1 MGTLQKIKDLILI
14 ENFLIPPTLIQELE
28 QRVRIGFQRMGR
40 NLDVM
45 MTRRIGLLLLIFSIF
60 TGICSGA
67 EETIFKI
74 TILGNAK
81 VEEGAIRG
89 AVKSREGGP
98 FSVEKVREDLRSI
111 FDLGYFTDVQVDIKS
126 TPQGKEVIF
135 IVVEKPSIKRIA
147 VTGNQKV
154 KYDDIKE
161 KMSLKERTI
170 LNLEKVKD
178 DSEQIRK
185 LYFSKGYYGVKV
197 EHKVDY
203 LETNEA
209 VVTFTISEGPKG
221 HIQKIVFKGNNRI
234 KSSQLKKLMTTSQWN
249 ILSII
254 TKSGT
259 LDEDVLKN
267 DLQLLNAYY
276 IDQGYLEAKISG
288 PKLDLSNPKKIGI
301 EIEVVEGPQYRVG
314 NIDFKGDLLTT
325 KEALFKTIRLKRGA
339 VFSNS
344 AIRRDINALTE
355 KFANQ
360 GYAYVEV
367 NPETSVDK
375 KNLIVDLTYE
385 IDKKK
390 AVSYEKIQIVGN
402 TKTRDKVI
410 RREIQVAEGELYSAS
425 AMNRSRDRI
434 RRTGYF
440 KEVDFTTSRGSTEE
454 KINLDIK
461 VEEAPTGAISFGVGY
476 SSVEKVVGTVSVSD
490 RNLFGLGYH
499 GVLKASLGELT
510 QDFRLGLTDPY
521 FLGYPFSA
529 GIDIYHENVE
539 IFSTYS
545 FTVTG
550 GALRFGKELTDK
562 LRIDMVYKLENTNV
576 YNVALTA
583 SEAIQEQRGKTTTSA
598 LSIAPSIDTRD
609 DYYNPRNGSRSAI
622 FIQNAGGPLG
632 GDNCFVKVV
641 ADTSWYFPMPFN
653 TTLNLRGRAGAIFP
667 YGGKVGVTVYQAQ
680 RDPITNAT
688 TFVPIRFQKDRVPIY
703 EQFFVGGAQSIRG
716 FEYGLAGPVDQNN
729 DPVGANYMLIFNSEL
744 IFPLAREIGLRGAL
758 FFDIG
763 KAWGVSQPSYGIN
776 VQTGQVVP
784 ATPVITKGIKFG
796 VGPGIR
802 WHSPFGPINIDIG
815 FNLNPK
821 KGEKSH
827 VIDFNAGTVY

>member
-40 NLDVM
+40 NLDM
-45 MTRRIGLLLLIFSIF
+45 MTRRIGLLLLAFSIF

-81 VEEGAIRG
+81 VEEGTIRG

-135 IVVEKPSIKRIA
+135 IVVEKPSIKKIVVA
-147 VTGNQKV
+147 GNQKV

-197 EHKVDY
+197 EYKVDY

-209 VVTFTISEGPKG
+209 AVTFTISEGPKG
-221 HIQKIVFKGNNRI
+221 HIQKIVFKGNNKI
-234 KSSQLKKLMTTSQWN
+234 KSSELKKLMTTSQWN

-254 TKSGT
+254 TKSGI

-276 IDQGYLEAKISG
+276 IDRGYLEAKVSG

-301 EIEVVEGPQYRVG
+301 EIEVAEGPQYRVG
-314 NIDFKGDLLTT
+314 KIDFKGDVLTT
-325 KEALFKTIRLKRGA
+325 KEALFKTIKLKRGA

-355 KFANQ
+355 QFANQ

-367 NPETSVDK
+367 NPETSADS
-375 KNLIVDLTYE
+375 KNLIVDLTFE

-410 RREIQVAEGELYSAS
+410 RRELQVAEGELYSAS
-425 AMNRSRDRI
+425 DMNRSRDRI
-434 RRTGYF
+434 KRLGFF

-454 KINLDIK
+454 KINFDIK
-461 VEEAPTGAISFGVGY
+461 VEEAPTGAISFGIGY

-490 RNLFGLGYH
+490 RNLFGLGYR
-499 GVLKASLGELT
+499 GVLRASLGELT
-510 QDFRLGLTDPY
+510 QDFRLGFTDPY
-521 FLGYPFSA
+521 FLGYPLSA
-529 GIDIYHENVE
+529 GIDLYHENVE
-539 IFSTYS
+539 VFTTYS
-545 FTVTG
+545 YKILG
-550 GALRFGKELTDK
+550 GDLRFGKELTDK

-576 YNVALTA
+576 YNVSLDA
-583 SEAIQEQRGKTTTSA
+583 SEAIQEQRGRTTTSA
-598 LSIAPSIDTRD
+598 LSITPSIDTRD
-609 DYYNPRNGSRSAI
+609 DYYNPRRGSRSAI
-622 FIQNAGGPLG
+622 MIQNAGGPLG

-641 ADTSWYFPMPFN
+641 ADTSWFFPMPLN
-653 TTLNLRGRAGAIFP
+653 TTLNLRGRAGAILP

-680 RDPITNAT
+680 RDPITNAI
-688 TFVPIRFQKDRVPIY
+688 TFVPIRFQKDRLPIY
-703 EQFFVGGAQSIRG
+703 EQFFVGGAQTIRG
-716 FEYGLAGPVDQNN
+716 FEYGMAGPVDQNN
-729 DPVGANYMLIFNSEL
+729 DPVGANYMVVFNSEL
-744 IFPLAREIGLRGAL
+744 IFTLSREIGLKGAV
-758 FFDIG
+758 FFDVG
-763 KAWGVSQPSYGIN
+763 RAWGVSQPSSGIN
-776 VQTGQVVP
+776 LVTGQVVR
-784 ATPVITKGIKFG
+784 ATPVHVKGIKFG
-796 VGPGIR
+796 AGPGIR
-802 WHSPFGPINIDIG
+802 WLSPFGPINIDIG

-821 KGEKSH
+821 KGEKGN